1 MYHASV
7 LLHESVDAL
16 GVTPGGIYVD
26 ATFGGGG
33 HTRLILEQLRGKGHL
48 YAFDQD
54 TDAAQN
60 AAEFAHEPTFT
71 FLHSNFRFLKRQLRA
86 EAIRPG
92 SVQGILADLGVSS
105 YQLDTAERGFSY
117 RFQADLDMRMNRQEG
132 PTAADVLNTYDA
144 EALQRMFSEL
154 GEVRNARTL
163 AQAVVRSRDIRPFQT
178 TGDLTDF
185 CEQHLMGERM
195 RYLSQVF
202 QALRMEVND
211 ELGALHDF
219 LKDAYEMLAPGGT
232 LLLTVPA
239 SMALWDAHDVINE
252 HRRRYSIESLRALV
266 PPSARLVRLRYLFH
280 GLYPIKRIMALMNR
294 RRSQPA
300 SQHVIPPSLLNA
312 IAQMYCTLEY
322 RCCQRFNIPW
332 DTSLYAIIEKPIGA
346 HQERAS

>member
-60 AAEFAHEPTFT
+60 AAEFAHEPAFT

-219 LKDAYEMLAPGGT
+219 LKDAYEMLAPGGR
-232 LLLTVPA
+232 LA
-239 SMALWDAHDVINE
+239 VITF
-252 HRRRYSIESLRALV
+252 HSLEDRMVKNFMKAGNVEGELDKDF
-266 PPSARLVRLRYLFH
+266 Y
-280 GLYPIKRIMALMNR
+280 G
-294 RRSQPA
+294 
-300 SQHVIPPSLLNA
+300 
-312 IAQMYCTLEY
+312 
-322 RCCQRFNIPW
+322 NITRPW
-332 DTSLYAIIEKPIGA
+332 ELITKKPIEPSEA
-346 HQERAS
+346 ELKVNNRARSSKLRIAKKK